1 MTELAGPGLGP
12 GLPIDTDISD
22 QSWVC
27 RCPLSI
33 TRVTPLLCREI
44 LPQISRTQGAGR
56 REKGSDLMSAVVFA
70 SAQLP
75 TSPSSTLSLWLTT
88 QNPTFLFV
96 SRGLLLLIS
105 TPPPPQLTA
114 RQQLRSSNKISDAG
128 YKLYLHLVLL
138 GGGEVTSLLTTP
150 SCTLYLRCTSLVS
163 SWARVQILSEPQKLN
178 STSTRFPAVVCR
190 TEMLITLGNAQRLAI
205 GEK

>member
-1 MTELAGPGLGP
+1 MTELAGPRLGP

-56 REKGSDLMSAVVFA
+56 RERGSDLMSAVVFV

-75 TSPSSTLSLWLTT
+75 TAPSSTLSLWLTT

-138 GGGEVTSLLTTP
+138 GGGEVTPLLTTP
-150 SCTLYLRCTSLVS
+150 SCTRVSISGYLRCTSLIS
-163 SWARVQILSEPQKLN
+163 SCARVPRLCQLQILSEPQKLN
-178 STSTRFPAVVCR
+178 SSSTRFPLSCVLQKC
-190 TEMLITLGNAQRLAI
+190 
-205 GEK
+205 